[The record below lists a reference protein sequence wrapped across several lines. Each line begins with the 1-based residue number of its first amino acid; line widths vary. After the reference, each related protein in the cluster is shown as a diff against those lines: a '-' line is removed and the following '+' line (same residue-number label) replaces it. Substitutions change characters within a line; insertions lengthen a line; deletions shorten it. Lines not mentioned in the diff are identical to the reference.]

1 MELFKPAR
9 CPHHGGRETLPSR
22 WGTEGVPQVR
32 AEDRRPGISSPRG
45 SDDWIWGHSKF
56 PLLTD
61 GLYSFLF
68 GISPCMVFLS
78 HGMEASPW
86 TLRLSVA
93 SGSGWQDWQGLRCCL
108 VWSWGTAHTFW
119 ASHLLGLSSCTAVQQ
134 RVGKERAQ
142 GSGRTNAA
150 SPKAGT
156 ARSLAAPSDS
166 QTAQPGA
173 PEAKLSLI

>member
-1 MELFKPAR
+1 MGHQPAVELFKPAR

-22 WGTEGVPQVR
+22 WGAEGVPQVR

-45 SDDWIWGHSKF
+45 SDDWIWGHLKF

-108 VWSWGTAHTFW
+108 VWSWGRAHTLGFSSLG
-119 ASHLLGLSSCTAVQQ
+119 AFLLHSGAAEGGQGKSPGVRAHEYCLSKSREGKVFSCPQQ
-134 RVGKERAQ
+134 LPN
-142 GSGRTNAA
+142 S
-150 SPKAGT
+150 
-156 ARSLAAPSDS
+156 SDWG
-166 QTAQPGA
+166 P
-173 PEAKLSLI
+173 